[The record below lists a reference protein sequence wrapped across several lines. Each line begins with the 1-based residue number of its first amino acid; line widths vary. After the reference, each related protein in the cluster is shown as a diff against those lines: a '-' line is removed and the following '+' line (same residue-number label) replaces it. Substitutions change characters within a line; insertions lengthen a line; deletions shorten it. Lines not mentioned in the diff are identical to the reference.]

1 MPAHPRLTVGPGV
14 VDFSSVM
21 IASKDNAVKGESQ
34 AHREL
39 KLLAIAWAR
48 AHRLS
53 LTGTEV
59 RLPRSSY
66 RADVAAATPRQL
78 GPQAVT
84 AVFECKASRV
94 DFLRDS
100 AAEAATQEKVRA
112 LTDRLDALNR
122 LIGVHRP
129 DLRRGEELFP
139 EFDCIDLRGN
149 RHATH
154 TALTKSLR
162 AAQAALYEGTKFARL
177 ARWRAANFL
186 YLVVDSADLAR
197 AHEIPAG
204 WGLLIR
210 RDAEL
215 HCVRPPLRHE
225 VRVEDR
231 IALLERLAARAR

>member
-1 MPAHPRLTVGPGV
+1 MTAPTETTAR
-14 VDFSSVM
+14 
-21 IASKDNAVKGESQ
+21 GESV

-48 AHRLS
+48 ANRLS

-59 RLPRSSY
+59 RLPRSAY

-84 AVFECKASRV
+84 AVFECKASRL
-94 DFLRDS
+94 DFLRDA
-100 AAEAATQEKVRA
+100 AAEKATQAKVRA
-112 LTDRLDALNR
+112 LAERLDALNQ
-122 LIGVHRP
+122 LIGAHRP

-139 EFDCIDLRGN
+139 EFECIDLRGN

-154 TALTKSLR
+154 AALTRTLR
-162 AAQAALYEGTKFARL
+162 AAQVALYEGTKFAKL
-177 ARWRAANFL
+177 ARWRSANFL
-186 YLVVDSADLAR
+186 YLVTASADLAY

-204 WGLLIR
+204 WGLLVR
-210 RDAEL
+210 RGEALE
-215 HCVRPPLRHE
+215 CVRPPLRHD
-225 VRVEDR
+225 VRMEDR

>member
-1 MPAHPRLTVGPGV
+1 MTAPTDA
-14 VDFSSVM
+14 
-21 IASKDNAVKGESQ
+21 AVKGESR

-39 KLLAIAWAR
+39 KQLAVGWAR
-48 AHRLS
+48 ANRLS

-59 RLPRSSY
+59 RLPRSAY

-84 AVFECKASRV
+84 AVFECKASRL
-94 DFLRDS
+94 DFLRD
-100 AAEAATQEKVRA
+100 AAVEVATQEKVRA
-112 LTDRLDALNR
+112 LAERLDALNR

-154 TALTKSLR
+154 AAVTKALR
-162 AAQAALYEGTKFARL
+162 VAQVALYEGTKFAKL
-177 ARWRAANFL
+177 ARWRSANFL
-186 YLVVDSADLAR
+186 YLVMESADLAS

-204 WGLLIR
+204 WGLLVR
-210 RDAEL
+210 RGEDL

>member
-1 MPAHPRLTVGPGV
+1 M
-14 VDFSSVM
+14 
-21 IASKDNAVKGESQ
+21 
-34 AHREL
+34 
-39 KLLAIAWAR
+39 KLLAVGWAR
-48 AHRLS
+48 ANRLS

-59 RLPRSSY
+59 RLPRSAY

-84 AVFECKASRV
+84 AVFECKASRL
-94 DFLRDS
+94 DFLRD
-100 AAEAATQEKVRA
+100 AAVEAATQEKVRA
-112 LTDRLDALNR
+112 LTERLDALNR

-154 TALTKSLR
+154 AAVTKALR
-162 AAQAALYEGTKFARL
+162 AAQVALYEGTKFAKL
-177 ARWRAANFL
+177 ARWRSANFL
-186 YLVVDSADLAR
+186 YLVMESADLAS

-204 WGLLIR
+204 WGLLVR
-210 RDAEL
+210 RGEDL
-215 HCVRPPLRHE
+215 RCVRPPLRHD

>member
-1 MPAHPRLTVGPGV
+1 MTAPTDA
-14 VDFSSVM
+14 
-21 IASKDNAVKGESQ
+21 AVKGESR

-39 KLLAIAWAR
+39 KLLAVGWAR
-48 AHRLS
+48 ANRLS

-59 RLPRSSY
+59 RLPRSAY

-84 AVFECKASRV
+84 AVFECKASRL
-94 DFLRDS
+94 DFLRD
-100 AAEAATQEKVRA
+100 AAVEAATQEKVRA
-112 LTDRLDALNR
+112 LTERLDALNR

-154 TALTKSLR
+154 AAVTKALR
-162 AAQAALYEGTKFARL
+162 AAQVALYEGTKFAKL
-177 ARWRAANFL
+177 ARWRSANFL
-186 YLVVDSADLAR
+186 YLVMESADLAS

-204 WGLLIR
+204 WGLLVR
-210 RDAEL
+210 RGEDL
-215 HCVRPPLRHE
+215 RCVRPPLRHD

>member
-1 MPAHPRLTVGPGV
+1 
-14 VDFSSVM
+14 M
-21 IASKDNAVKGESQ
+21 IAPKQAAVGGESQ

-39 KLLAIAWAR
+39 KTLAIAWAR
-48 AHRLS
+48 ANRLS

-100 AAEAATQEKVRA
+100 AAEAATQERVRA
-112 LTDRLDALNR
+112 LTLRLDALNQ
-122 LIGVHRP
+122 LIGAHRP

-154 TALTKSLR
+154 ASLTKSLR
-162 AAQAALYEGTKFARL
+162 AAQVALYEGTKFSKL

-186 YLVVDSADLAR
+186 YLVVAATDLVH

-204 WGLLIR
+204 WGLLL
-210 RDAEL
+210 RDGEGL
-215 HCVRPPLRHE
+215 RCLRPPLRHE

>member
-1 MPAHPRLTVGPGV
+1 
-14 VDFSSVM
+14 M
-21 IASKDNAVKGESQ
+21 IAPKKSAVTGESQ

-39 KLLAIAWAR
+39 KELAIAWAR
-48 AHRLS
+48 ANRLS

-84 AVFECKASRV
+84 AVFECKGSRA
-94 DFLRDS
+94 DFLRD
-100 AAEAATQEKVRA
+100 AAMEAATREKVRA
-112 LTDRLDALNR
+112 LAQRLDVLNR
-122 LIGVHRP
+122 LIGVHHP

-139 EFDCIDLRGN
+139 EFDCVDLRGS

-154 TALTKSLR
+154 TAVTKALR
-162 AAQAALYEGTKFARL
+162 AAQVALYEGTKFAKL

-186 YLVVDSADLAR
+186 YLVVESADLAS

-204 WGLLIR
+204 WGLLVR
-210 RDAEL
+210 RESAL
-215 HCVRPPLRHE
+215 HCLRPPLRHE
-225 VRVEDR
+225 VRLEDR

>member
-1 MPAHPRLTVGPGV
+1 MTAPAKPIRT
-14 VDFSSVM
+14 
-21 IASKDNAVKGESQ
+21 GESA
-34 AHREL
+34 AHLEL
-39 KLLAIAWAR
+39 KQLALAWAR
-48 AHRLS
+48 ANRLS
-53 LTGTEV
+53 LAGTEV

-84 AVFECKASRV
+84 AVFECKASRA
-94 DFLRDS
+94 DFLRD
-100 AAEAATQEKVRA
+100 AALERATQEKIRE
-112 LTDRLDALNR
+112 LTARLDALNR
-122 LIGVHRP
+122 LIGEHRP

-154 TALTKSLR
+154 AAVTRSLQ
-162 AAQAALYEGTKFARL
+162 AAQVALYEGTKFAKL

-186 YLVVDSADLAR
+186 YLVVDTAELAG

-204 WGLLIR
+204 WGLLVR
-210 RDAEL
+210 ENDVLRCA
-215 HCVRPPLRHE
+215 RPPLRHD
-225 VRVEDR
+225 VKVEDR